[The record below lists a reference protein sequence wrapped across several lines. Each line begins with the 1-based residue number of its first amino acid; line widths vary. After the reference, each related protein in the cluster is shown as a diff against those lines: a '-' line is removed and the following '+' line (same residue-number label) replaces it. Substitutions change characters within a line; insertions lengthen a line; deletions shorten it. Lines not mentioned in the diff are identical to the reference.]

1 MLEDHAGSVVD
12 VDLSCGMNTRH
23 KHKLF
28 VTTYLG
34 FGANEARK
42 RYMQARAHDGTGSA
56 PRQPGTGSAPP
67 QPGNGSAGGD
77 ALLEKIFDPCA
88 PVDMQESVAVA
99 GRTLTF
105 QGTGEFASCKRAV
118 LPILQAPSNC
128 SEGGAACLSSTFTA
142 PPINAKMEF
151 YGFSEFWYTM
161 EDVLRMGGAYDKHQ
175 FEEAATVS
183 HTAPCVIV
191 PVTPPPCPPRHSAA
205 TVGPLWRY
213 GARRDCTPR
222 LMRAGCG
229 ECEWGLVP
237 HLSDHTSLTTPPLPK
252 NAVLQVCMD
261 VSHSS

>member
-1 MLEDHAGSVVD
+1 
-12 VDLSCGMNTRH
+12 MNTRH

-34 FGANEARK
+34 FGANEASK

-56 PRQPGTGSAPP
+56 SRQPGTGSPPPQQETGKAPR
-67 QPGNGSAGGD
+67 QPGNGSARGD
-77 ALLEKIFDPCA
+77 ALLVKIFDPCA

-99 GRTLTF
+99 GRTLML

-118 LPILQAPSNC
+118 LPILQASSNC

-161 EDVLRMGGAYDKHQ
+161 EDVFRMGGAYDKHQ

-183 HTAPCVIV
+183 HTAPCVTA
-191 PVTPPPCPPRHSAA
+191 PVTPPP
-205 TVGPLWRY
+205 
-213 GARRDCTPR
+213 
-222 LMRAGCG
+222 
-229 ECEWGLVP
+229 VP
-237 HLSDHTSLTTPPLPK
+237 ADILQPPLAHPGGM
-252 NAVLQVCMD
+252 A
-261 VSHSS
+261 